1 MLLRFDVQNFR
12 SIRVKNGLAFR
23 ATGLNERTDLDVATE
38 PHGTTRVLPVV
49 GIYGPNASGK
59 SNVLTALV
67 EFADRATWLPRG
79 EEEPRPDPFLL
90 DSEGRQTPTLFE
102 IEFLLDGVRYGY
114 GLGQDDGGVAQEWL
128 HAYPL
133 GRRQV
138 WFERDASAAV
148 PFRFPGDYLRG
159 TKSLLSELIRPD
171 ASFLSVG
178 TSLRHPQL
186 SPVARWFRGVRRA
199 SPGLRRL
206 PSAVLRR
213 SLGRLFESRYAEW
226 ATELVR
232 RADFGISG
240 AEMVDAGD
248 FERIEHGVELA
259 RPEVQFR
266 HAGPEGDM
274 RLPLGAESD
283 GTLSWVSM
291 LRTLL
296 PVLDSGGVA
305 VVDEL
310 DASLHPELAAEVIR
324 MFQDPMV
331 NTRRAQLLFASHDV
345 TMLGSQFG
353 APLLERDQVW
363 FAEKDQTGA
372 TELYSLAEL
381 KPRKGENVERGY
393 LAGRYGATPGLS
405 PGELGR
411 VLRTLRDQETA

>member
-1 MLLRFDVQNFR
+1 MLLSFDVQNFR
-12 SIRVKNGLAFR
+12 SIRVKNGLTFR
-23 ATGLNERTDLDVATE
+23 ATGLNERTGVEVATE

-67 EFADRATWLPRG
+67 ELADRATWLPRG

-102 IEFLLDGVRYGY
+102 VELLLDGVRYGY
-114 GLGQDDGGVAQEWL
+114 GLGQDDGGVVREWL

-138 WFERDASAAV
+138 WFERDASAAQ
-148 PFRFPGDYLRG
+148 PLRFPGDYLRG
-159 TKSLLSELIRPD
+159 AKSLLSELVRPN

-178 TSLRHPQL
+178 RSLRHPQL
-186 SPVARWFRGVRRA
+186 SPVARWFRGISRT
-199 SPGLRRL
+199 STGLRW
-206 PSAVLRR
+206 PSSALRG
-213 SLGRLFESRYAEW
+213 SLDRLFEGRFAEW

-232 RADFGISG
+232 RADLGITG

-248 FERIEHGVELA
+248 FTRIKDGVELA

-266 HAGPEGDM
+266 HAGPAGGM
-274 RLPLGAESD
+274 LLPLSAESD

-331 NTRRAQLLFASHDV
+331 NTRQAQLLFASHDV

-353 APLLERDQVW
+353 SPLLERDQVW

-372 TELYSLAEL
+372 TELYPLAEL
-381 KPRKGENVERGY
+381 KPRKGENIERGY